1 MLCSH
6 FILTGPFF
14 YSICPYMAL
23 WGQLGSLKS
32 TQKARVARVFTL
44 KMDYFFYLLLSKV
57 CNVVYSSSKS

>member
-1 MLCSH
+1 
-6 FILTGPFF
+6 
-14 YSICPYMAL
+14 MAL

-57 CNVVYSSSKS
+57 YNAVYSSSKC